1 MSYILNGKAMI
12 IRLIAGLIK
21 KHKISQYFPKPLEK
35 RDINVKAD
43 WSNYAKNADLKN
55 ARGVD
60 TSQLAW
66 KSDLASLKAEVDKI
80 DVEKLK
86 TVPVDLS
93 KLSNVLNNDVKKLC
107 MIN

>member
-43 WSNYAKNADLKN
+43 LSNYCNK
-55 ARGVD
+55 G
-60 TSQLAW
+60 
-66 KSDLASLKAEVDKI
+66 
-80 DVEKLK
+80 
-86 TVPVDLS
+86 
-93 KLSNVLNNDVKKLC
+93 
-107 MIN
+107 